1 MLYST
6 FLLLLIA
13 SNLIVV
19 HSQSW
24 AGVYTAGT
32 ACDDTPCCCFVGQVV
47 LTNTSANTYTVN
59 SPVSGSDCNGI
70 TTYSGYLHTSGY
82 EGWMILFSTNTSVI
96 LHSDSSYVTVK
107 NWDHPF
113 CSVLGVKNGIAKLD
127 INTLNLFVVA
137 SIGMVMSITK
147 F

>member
-6 FLLLLIA
+6 LLLLLIA
-13 SNLIVV
+13 SNLNVV

-24 AGVYTAGT
+24 AGIYTTET
-32 ACDDTPCCCFVGQVV
+32 ACDITSCCCLTGEVV
-47 LTNTSANTYTVN
+47 LASTSANTYTVN
-59 SPVSGSDCNGI
+59 SSMSGSDCNGI

-82 EGWMILFSTNTSVI
+82 EGWMILFSTNTSVELNI
-96 LHSDSSYVTVK
+96 DSSSVTVT
-107 NWDHPF
+107 NWDDPF

-127 INTLNLFVVA
+127 IDTLNLLVVA